1 MKRFVVPLCLATLL
15 IRSAVDTPAQPAST
29 STTQAVELP
38 PILVEESISG
48 VPWLYVGTGDLEFL
62 SRCSFG
68 VTRDLAE
75 GWLRGMQLVRALVP
89 DEFLLRMDVPTI
101 FILYSQDIRQTLS
114 AEIRRELQ
122 EAQGGAAAIAPSMR
136 LADRDMH
143 ASIAYI
149 DEALFNAETM
159 SISPSHVHYLLR
171 NRIPEPPGWLV
182 DGVERTLRSIDH
194 QEPPVT
200 LLPLRWLD
208 PQQGSAL
215 ASDSSHPRALLPAAE
230 LFATGAA
237 QASESRHP
245 RRRATRLAQQ
255 ELFYRWA
262 LSTPATREAFW
273 KLAAHAAENP
283 VTEDFFESVFGL
295 DYSELRDRLS
305 DYLPTAARRMQ
316 SIDLGKL
323 PPLPEIKIERASPN
337 QIARLRGE
345 WERLAVNH
353 VQRRLPGARE
363 PYLDQARRTLRRAY
377 DAGDRDPRLLA
388 TLGLCEVDAGND
400 AGAREFLDPATA
412 AGVVRPRAYAEV
424 ARLRFAPLRERI
436 AEGKS
441 LSFAELA
448 PVIGP
453 LRQGVRQ
460 APPLAETYMLLAEA
474 WAACDLSPTA
484 EEFAELENGAR
495 LFARYPEYALPLA
508 RAFARHEKRAEALH
522 TLELSSREVADAAT
536 ATGIARLRAEL
547 TDARTGK

>member
-1 MKRFVVPLCLATLL
+1 
-15 IRSAVDTPAQPAST
+15 
-29 STTQAVELP
+29 
-38 PILVEESISG
+38 
-48 VPWLYVGTGDLEFL
+48 
-62 SRCSFG
+62 
-68 VTRDLAE
+68 
-75 GWLRGMQLVRALVP
+75 
-89 DEFLLRMDVPTI
+89 
-101 FILYSQDIRQTLS
+101 LYSQEIRQTLS
-114 AEIRRELQ
+114 AEIQRELQ
-122 EAQGGAAAIAPSMR
+122 DAKDGAAIAPSMR

-171 NRIPEPPGWLV
+171 NRIPELPGWFV

-208 PQQGSAL
+208 SRQSAAL
-215 ASDSSHPRALLPAAE
+215 ASDASYPRALLPAAE

-237 QASESRHP
+237 HAGESRHP

-255 ELFYRWA
+255 ELFCRWA

-273 KLAAHAAENP
+273 KLANHAASSP
-283 VTEDFFESVFGL
+283 LTEDFFEALFGF

-305 DYLPTAARRMQ
+305 DYLRAATRRGQ
-316 SIDLGKL
+316 SIDIGDL
-323 PPLPEIKIERASPN
+323 PPLRELQIERASPN

-363 PYLDQARRTLRRAY
+363 PYLAQARRTLRRAY

-400 AGAREFLDPATA
+400 AGAREFLGPATA

-424 ARLRFAPLRERI
+424 ARIRFAPLRERI
-436 AEGKS
+436 AQEKS
-441 LSFAELA
+441 LSFTELA

-460 APPLAETYMLLAEA
+460 APPLAETYVLLAEA
-474 WAACDLSPTA
+474 WAACELSPTA
-484 EEFAELENGAR
+484 EEFAELEAGAR

-508 RAFARHEKRAEALH
+508 RAFARHAKRNEALH
-522 TLELSSREVADAAT
+522 TLDLSSREIADAAT
-536 ATGIARLRAEL
+536 AAGIARLRAEL
-547 TDARTGK
+547 TDTKDPP